1 MRKIKYI
8 SVLCILITL
17 FMGCSSLKNEVQKK
31 NNIATDN
38 KDFKTDTSANMKRFK
53 NIEAG
58 YKIAYPKNYEVQQS
72 GGHSPVANP
81 EYEMRLSLY
90 SKDGLPG
97 LDIDSINKVNY
108 KDKYRNIE
116 GFIKYKRLNLKIDEN
131 FIINSES
138 NKIYR
143 LEEENYFFVFFEND
157 KNIFQ
162 LSSSS
167 KDILKKIMISF
178 KFN

>member
-1 MRKIKYI
+1 MRKIKYF
-8 SVLCILITL
+8 SVLCILVTL
-17 FMGCSSLKNEVQKK
+17 LMGCSSLKNEVQKTS
-31 NNIATDN
+31 NTITDKKVVETN
-38 KDFKTDTSANMKRFK
+38 VFANLKSYK

-58 YKIAYPKNYEVQQS
+58 YEIAYPENYEIQQS
-72 GGHSPVANP
+72 GGHSPLANP

-90 SKDGLPG
+90 SKEGLPG
-97 LDIDSINKVNY
+97 LDIDSINKLNY

-116 GFIKYKRLNLKIDEN
+116 SFIKYKHLNLKTDED
-131 FIINSES
+131 FIINSKS

-143 LEEENYFFVFFEND
+143 LEGENYFFVFFENN

-162 LSSSS
+162 LSSST